1 MASGDSGNGR
11 GCPGVTKSSSKV
23 SIICL
28 VPVCPWCCCWSPWT
42 PRRCPPPVR
51 GPFFCPGRVSDVS
64 RCYHRSFP
72 QPTALSLPFVVSLSN
87 HERSLYPFPSFD
99 KLRTNG
105 TLMHC
110 AQPCVQII
118 RSEVLSL
125 MPGDR
130 RKSVVQI
137 ELRKPRPIAQPFE
150 LLAVQLVGEID
161 YAFSSVVELQPNL
174 VVTEIPRIHHMTR
187 HMLVLGH
194 LPGPPGWLV
203 TRTPSLHSPVTL
215 L

>member
-1 MASGDSGNGR
+1 
-11 GCPGVTKSSSKV
+11 
-23 SIICL
+23 
-28 VPVCPWCCCWSPWT
+28 
-42 PRRCPPPVR
+42 
-51 GPFFCPGRVSDVS
+51 
-64 RCYHRSFP
+64 
-72 QPTALSLPFVVSLSN
+72 
-87 HERSLYPFPSFD
+87 
-99 KLRTNG
+99 
-105 TLMHC
+105 MHC

-118 RSEVLSL
+118 WSEVLSL

-130 RKSVVQI
+130 REPVVQI

-161 YAFSSVVELQPNL
+161 YAFSSIVELQPNL

-215 L
+215 VASKNQPVPVWVAPAVVVSMCCRFLCLSYLHVPGVRCAHPGLPLIPGY

>member
-1 MASGDSGNGR
+1 
-11 GCPGVTKSSSKV
+11 
-23 SIICL
+23 
-28 VPVCPWCCCWSPWT
+28 
-42 PRRCPPPVR
+42 
-51 GPFFCPGRVSDVS
+51 
-64 RCYHRSFP
+64 
-72 QPTALSLPFVVSLSN
+72 
-87 HERSLYPFPSFD
+87 
-99 KLRTNG
+99 
-105 TLMHC
+105 MHC

-118 RSEVLSL
+118 WSEVLSL

-130 RKSVVQI
+130 REPVVQI

-194 LPGPPGWLV
+194 LPGPPGWLFG
-203 TRTPSLHSPVTL
+203 RLSLTPPMTHFASCYPASKCNQFLSGSRRLALLYLTIPLSRQNHVSGSPHSL
-215 L
+215 

>member
-1 MASGDSGNGR
+1 
-11 GCPGVTKSSSKV
+11 
-23 SIICL
+23 
-28 VPVCPWCCCWSPWT
+28 
-42 PRRCPPPVR
+42 
-51 GPFFCPGRVSDVS
+51 
-64 RCYHRSFP
+64 
-72 QPTALSLPFVVSLSN
+72 
-87 HERSLYPFPSFD
+87 
-99 KLRTNG
+99 
-105 TLMHC
+105 MHC
-110 AQPCVQII
+110 AQPCVQIVW
-118 RSEVLSL
+118 SEVLSF

-130 RKSVVQI
+130 REPVVQI

-203 TRTPSLHSPVTL
+203 TRTPSLHSQVTL
-215 L
+215 VASYYPASKSQPVPVWVAPAVVVSMCCRFLYRLGCMSRGSLTLTPGYAHPGLPI